1 MLKSSI
7 IYTKSVIN
15 DMSSQIVNKRYHKNN
30 KVFTVCA
37 FIFAFSLILF
47 IYLKDTNFIII
58 TSILLILDLI
68 FVFFG
73 EKVFL
78 TFNNKMLLKNKYLL
92 NLAVNY
98 TFNEEIVWV
107 TENLPDYTVLSE
119 NEIKYSDLYDIKYDK
134 KYIYLYVN
142 RFGFLMILREG
153 FDTYEKSN
161 EVIDLIKNKLKK

>member
-15 DMSSQIVNKRYHKNN
+15 DMSSQIVNKRYDKNN
-30 KVFTVCA
+30 VVFTVCA
-37 FIFAFSLILF
+37 FIFVLSLMLF
-47 IYLKDTNFIII
+47 IYLKDISFIII
-58 TSILLILDLI
+58 TSILLIFDLI

-73 EKVFL
+73 KKIFL
-78 TFNNKMLLKNKYLL
+78 STTHKMLLKNKYLL

-98 TFNEEIVWV
+98 TFNEDSVWV

-119 NEIKYSDLYDIKYDK
+119 NDIKYSDLYNIKYDE

-142 RFGFLMILREG
+142 RFGFLMISREG
-153 FDTYEKSN
+153 FDTYENSN
-161 EVIDLIKNKLKK
+161 VVIDLIKNKLKK